1 MANPQTIVIS
11 VITLL
16 IGVVLLFY
24 GYPVFRI
31 LLPLAGL
38 VFGYYFGQNLFPS
51 QPAVAFIVAVALAI
65 LFGILAYSAWSL
77 LITISGALVG
87 FGIGTQLAF
96 ALGLDQTGTL
106 VAGILFAIVI
116 GLLAYQARDL
126 MVMVQTALL
135 GAGTILFGLGAL
147 YEPMKIA
154 RAADSAPNGLALVA
168 LIMLAV
174 IGFFFQYGRFGRR
187 RVYYRLRPRQR

>member
-1 MANPQTIVIS
+1 MTNPQTVVTS

-24 GYPVFRI
+24 GYPIFRV

-51 QPAVAFIVAVALAI
+51 QPAVAFIAAIALAI

-96 ALGLDQTGTL
+96 TLGLDQTGRFI
-106 VAGILFAIVI
+106 AGIVLSLVI

-135 GAGTILFGLGAL
+135 GAGTILFGIGAL
-147 YEPMKIA
+147 YEPMNILGTA
-154 RAADSAPNGLALVA
+154 RSAPNGLALIGLLV
-168 LIMLAV
+168 LAA
-174 IGFFFQYGRFGRR
+174 IGFFFQYSRFGQRHIYYRR
-187 RVYYRLRPRQR
+187 R